1 MLERRILTAEVVYN
15 GLGLPREG
23 GAVALQQ
30 MGDGERV
37 VGIDSLEQLRRTFPD
52 APITDVGFA
61 LTPPPVNAHT
71 HLELSTMPFTSGDYE
86 AFIAKVIANS
96 QAGRRGLEAAEKGVA
111 ELRRQG
117 VSVVGDVVAR
127 VEVMNFLLASDL
139 QGVAYWEVLGP
150 DPNDAER
157 LFNETV
163 EKLRAFKRLERPGGM
178 RVGLSP
184 HSPHT
189 VSAPLLQ
196 KLSQLAR
203 QNELPLQIHVAESPL
218 ELAFHRDGNAFA
230 HLQNF
235 AGGWQPS
242 GLTPVGYLDSLG
254 ILSAQ
259 PTLVHMVHVS
269 EDDVRTVQRA
279 GCVVVHCPR
288 SNLALNCGRF
298 PWELYAKHG
307 VTVALGTDSRGS
319 SPTLSIKDEVK
330 AAKELHSDKASA
342 QALVWSAVKGGYRAL
357 GMKPPQVVRGDP
369 FSTLHVW
376 DTTV

>member
-23 GAVALQQ
+23 GAVVVQQ
-30 MGDGERV
+30 MGDDERV
-37 VGIDSLEQLRRTFPD
+37 VAVDSLKNAQRTFPD
-52 APITDVGFA
+52 APVTNVGFA

-71 HLELSTMPFTSGDYE
+71 HLDLSTMPFAPGDYE
-86 AFIAKVIANS
+86 AFIAEVVANS
-96 QAGRRGLEAAEKGVA
+96 QAGGRDLRAAEQGVA
-111 ELRRQG
+111 ELKRHG
-117 VSVVGDVVAR
+117 TTIIGDIVAR
-127 VEVMNFLLASDL
+127 DEVMRFLLSSDL

-150 DPNDAER
+150 DPNDCER
-157 LFNETV
+157 IFNETV
-163 EKLRAFKRLERPGGM
+163 ERLRAFKRLERPGGL

-196 KLSQLAR
+196 KLAGLAR
-203 QNELPLQIHVAESPL
+203 QNKLPLQLHVAESPL
-218 ELAFHRDGNAFA
+218 ELAFHRDGSAFT
-230 HLQNF
+230 HLQSL

-254 ILSAQ
+254 VLAAQ

-288 SNLALNCGRF
+288 SNVALNCGRF

-307 VTVALGTDSRGS
+307 VTVALGTDSLGS
-319 SPTLSIKDEVK
+319 SPTLSVTDEVE
-330 AAKELHSDKASA
+330 AAKELHGDKASA
-342 QALVWSAVKGGYRAL
+342 SALVWSAVKGGYRAL
-357 GMKPPQVVRGDP
+357 GLKPPQVVRGD
-369 FSTLHVW
+369 SSGTLYVW
-376 DTTV
+376 G